1 MTTVLLS
8 IISSIPC
15 IINIWFIFKFS
26 NKKKESLIE
35 IGNSTI
41 PRKHIFISV
50 IISGILSF
58 ILNLLIYLSVITFI
72 NLYTIG
78 DVTKLL
84 SSLYAS
90 VSHRIIIIIFMIY
103 VVLFSIFLCF
113 YINTSL
119 RYYYANF
126 IYLSTSS
133 PSMNIFVK
141 LYKCLIYTYFKLFSQ
156 VVKSAILSIL
166 HSINL
171 FYFLNPNKKES
182 YLSIIKGDVN
192 IIPIHDY
199 NYQYIRIGLLTITSI
214 NYLVFSFY
222 LNEQCSLLV
231 HCVFLSYIIFGNFFS
246 NNLLNCLV
254 LYDDITAN
262 EKGYAN
268 MDIVSKDS
276 SGDMEKKVEMQTKTK
291 KENE

>member
-1 MTTVLLS
+1 
-8 IISSIPC
+8 
-15 IINIWFIFKFS
+15 
-26 NKKKESLIE
+26 
-35 IGNSTI
+35 
-41 PRKHIFISV
+41 
-50 IISGILSF
+50 
-58 ILNLLIYLSVITFI
+58 
-72 NLYTIG
+72 
-78 DVTKLL
+78 
-84 SSLYAS
+84 
-90 VSHRIIIIIFMIY
+90 MIY